1 MGVDLSGLT
10 DLNKADLDA
19 LTANSTPGDRAPS
32 KAAQRSTYYAGL
44 LATVT
49 AATPAT
55 DWELVQRLR
64 SQAQAV
70 AQEMALPSTRDED
83 WRFTDL
89 SPMLAIALRAP
100 ELTTLEPEAIA
111 AFAIPEASVRVV
123 VVNGRFVPELS
134 NLVGLPDGV
143 TIGSLAAVTDRER
156 LASHLGQQGSQ
167 DAFSVLNTAGLN
179 DGVVIEL
186 ERRVQVAKPIH
197 LLHVATAD
205 QPAISQPRCLVLA
218 KAGDSHCT
226 LIEDY
231 VAIGQGGYCTNSVM
245 EVVLGN
251 CATLHHV
258 RLQREGEQAIHIGKT
273 AISQDWNSHYTLTTV
288 SQGASIARHSID
300 IAQTGPGTET
310 ILNGLSVAT
319 GEQLTDTHSS
329 LVLSHPHGTADQ
341 LHKCIADDRGH
352 TVFNGRVFVDHD
364 AQQTNAAQLNRN
376 LLLSPKARVDTK
388 PQLEIIADDVK
399 CSHGSTVSQLEETEL
414 FYCRSRGLDLAT
426 ARSLLLDGFAGE
438 ILDRLPIASL
448 RSTLARQIA
457 QRINPGSAS

>member
-1 MGVDLSGLT
+1 MVVDSVDSSVGT
-10 DLNKADLDA
+10 QDA
-19 LTANSTPGDRAPS
+19 VELLVANSTPGARSPQPS
-32 KAAQRSTYYAGL
+32 KAAQRATYYADL

-49 AATPAT
+49 AAAVPS
-55 DWELVQRLR
+55 DWEVIEQVR

-89 SPMLAIALRAP
+89 SPMLATTFLAP
-100 ELTTLEPEAIA
+100 QPVTLAPEAIA
-111 AFAIPEASVRVV
+111 AFEIPEAPVRVV
-123 VVNGRFVPELS
+123 VVNGQFVPELS
-134 NLVGLPDGV
+134 NLEGLPDGV
-143 TIGSLAAVTDRER
+143 TIGPLTAVADREQLAA
-156 LASHLGQQGSQ
+156 HLGQQGSQ
-167 DAFSVLNTAGLN
+167 DAFSVLNAAGLS
-179 DGVVIEL
+179 DGVAIEL
-186 ERRVQVAKPIH
+186 ERRVQVVKPIH
-197 LLHVATAD
+197 LLYVATAD

-231 VAIGQGGYCTNSVM
+231 VAIGQGSYCTNSVM

-258 RLQREGEQAIHIGKT
+258 RLQREGDQAIHIGKT
-273 AISQDWNSHYTLTTV
+273 ATCQDWNSHYTLTTI
-288 SQGASIARHSID
+288 SNGAAIARHSID
-300 IAQTGPGTET
+300 IAQMGPGTET
-310 ILNGLSVAT
+310 ILNGLSIAV

-329 LVLSHPHGTADQ
+329 LVLNHPHGTADQ

-352 TVFNGRVFVDHD
+352 TVFNGRVFVGHD

-376 LLLSPKARVDTK
+376 LLLSPKARADTK

-399 CSHGSTVSQLEETEL
+399 CSHGSTVSQLEDSEV

-426 ARSLLLDGFAGE
+426 ARALLLDGFAGE
-438 ILDRLPIASL
+438 ILARLPIASL
-448 RSTLARQIA
+448 RSTLARCISQQI
-457 QRINPGSAS
+457 GH